1 MKGRLNMY
9 LLMYSDDSRLLG
21 RLMREGNKKPID
33 LTEYVHSV
41 WESDREDVQKYA
53 DKLNAEREDVDVE
66 VLRLAN
72 RIGNVYEC
80 HYYVSEQDY
89 KPHVLTK
96 EDNPF
101 IESEKA

>member
-1 MKGRLNMY
+1 MY

-41 WESDREDVQKYA
+41 WESDREDVQLYA

-72 RIGNVYEC
+72 RIGDVYEC

-89 KPHVLTK
+89 KPHVLSRK
-96 EDNPF
+96 DNW
-101 IESEKA
+101 IATSDKVEKVK

>member
-1 MKGRLNMY
+1 MY

-21 RLMREGNKKPID
+21 RLMRDGSKKPID

-41 WESDREDVQKYA
+41 WESDREDVQRYA
-53 DKLNAEREDVDVE
+53 DKLKAEREDVDVE

-72 RIGNVYEC
+72 RIGDVYEC

-89 KPHVLTK
+89 KPHVLSRSDK
-96 EDNPF
+96 V
-101 IESEKA
+101 EKVTEEG

>member
-1 MKGRLNMY
+1 MF

-21 RLMREGNKKPID
+21 RLMREGNKKSID

-41 WESDREDVQKYA
+41 WEGREDAQLYA
-53 DKLNAEREDVDVE
+53 DKLNAEREDVDPE

-72 RIGNVYEC
+72 RIGDVYEC

-101 IESEKA
+101 A